1 MYSTT
6 ILQWTAVEQ
15 IAPSIDNSW
24 SRDTIRSCRSNEE
37 NFVCQVCG
45 AAWYLIAVERK
56 ERCWQTACRD
66 RNGCNVD
73 NLYCGVGRGDTSFL
87 NSSCPLLE
95 PNEIKSPADFDFG
108 IFLDALQSHVAEHT
122 DFSRK
127 FFYCFWWGWRNLS
140 SLGQNLNTS
149 TSLYFN
155 CMTVR
160 LQEMRIK
167 RREIEQWMSH
177 RMLPQNLRARIR
189 RYERYKWQE
198 NRGVEEESLISN
210 FPKDLRRDIKHHL
223 CWTLLTRVGTLH
235 NQFLLLSTYF

>member
-127 FFYCFWWGWRNLS
+127 FFLLLLVGLAKFE
-140 SLGQNLNTS
+140 
-149 TSLYFN
+149 LYFN

-177 RMLPQNLRARIR
+177 RKLPQNLRARIR